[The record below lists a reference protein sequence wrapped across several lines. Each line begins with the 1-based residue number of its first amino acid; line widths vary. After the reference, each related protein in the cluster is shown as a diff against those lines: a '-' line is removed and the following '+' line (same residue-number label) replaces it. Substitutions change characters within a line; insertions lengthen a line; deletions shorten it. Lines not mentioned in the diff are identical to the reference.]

1 MSGAHNCPG
10 NTKRDVGLVALCIRA
25 SSAVL
30 LFDAPEKEST
40 TSFVSG
46 SKNLDGGRQ
55 VQLDGKSVCVLLVQ
69 WDTQKPRSMETKKKK
84 KKRHAQPMVEKAGLT
99 SGTKQS

>member
-1 MSGAHNCPG
+1 M
-10 NTKRDVGLVALCIRA
+10 
-25 SSAVL
+25 L

-69 WDTQKPRSMETKKKK
+69 WDTQKPRSMETKKK
-84 KKRHAQPMVEKAGLT
+84 RHAQPMVEKAGLT